1 VSELDE
7 AWAVALAE
15 AEEKA
20 RAAGRKDISE
30 YLALRGANDLIRK
43 IGSDWLLTMFEKVA
57 AEANRAN
64 AGIHIARDDEHR
76 FKVGTASMVGR
87 RLSFGRGVRVLLVE
101 TGWPRTPR
109 DGFIRGGGLA
119 CANIKHLGIKSKSE
133 ELRLVLNPGGT
144 PVWIA
149 RGGKRGAR
157 SEIHEADLRNHIAT
171 LLDDSQVQSRRS

>member
-7 AWAVALAE
+7 AWALALAE

-57 AEANRAN
+57 AEANRAG
-64 AGIHIARDDEHR
+64 AGINIARNDEHR

-87 RLSFGRGVRVLLVE
+87 RLSLGRRVRVLLVE
-101 TGWPRTPR
+101 AGWPRTPG

-119 CANIKHLGIKSKSE
+119 CANIKHLGIKSESE
-133 ELRLVLNPGGT
+133 ELRLVLNPGAT

-157 SEIHEADLRNHIAT
+157 SEIHEADVRNHIVI
-171 LLDDSQVQSRRS
+171 LLDDSRVQSRRS

>member
-1 VSELDE
+1 MSELDE
-7 AWAVALAE
+7 AWALGLAE

-57 AEANRAN
+57 AEANRLG
-64 AGIHIARDDEHR
+64 AGINVARNDEHR

-87 RLSFGRGVRVLLVE
+87 RLSLGTGVRMLSVE

-133 ELRLVLNPGGT
+133 ELRLALDSGGT

-149 RGGKRGAR
+149 RGGKRGVR
-157 SEIHEADLRNHIAT
+157 SEIHEADVRNHIAI
-171 LLDDSQVQSRRS
+171 LLDDSRVKSRRS

>member
-7 AWAVALAE
+7 AWALALAE

-57 AEANRAN
+57 AEANRAG
-64 AGIHIARDDEHR
+64 AGINIARNDEHH
-76 FKVGTASMVGR
+76 FKVGTANMVGR
-87 RLSFGRGVRVLLVE
+87 RLSLGRSVRVLLVE

-119 CANIKHLGIKSKSE
+119 CANIKHLGIKSESE

-144 PVWIA
+144 RVWIA

-157 SEIHEADLRNHIAT
+157 SEIHEADVRNHIAV
-171 LLDDSQVQSRRS
+171 LLDDSRVQSRRS